1 MGCYEEKWLK
11 TQIEEI
17 FKPPIKNWDEL
28 RLWIY
33 RFGDD
38 WDIFL
43 IELTIPELLLNGG
56 DDDDEDE
63 KI

>member
-1 MGCYEEKWLK
+1 MECYKDKEKWLK
-11 TQIEEI
+11 KEIEKI
-17 FKPPIKNWDEL
+17 FKPPTDRWDEL

-43 IELTIPELLLNGG
+43 IELTIPELLLN
-56 DDDDEDE
+56 DDEN
-63 KI
+63 